1 MSGMMR
7 VSKILKAHYEICTG
21 AVLHHAD
28 VPALP
33 SGVRLPVPQGSDLLL
48 HQQRNHLHLPL
59 LRLLP
64 KSVQE
69 ERKDRMK
76 ISGKKSHTHSR
87 RVLSF
92 RYSNARPV
100 SVPPFPLTFLSFVG
114 FLQCRL

>member
-1 MSGMMR
+1 
-7 VSKILKAHYEICTG
+7 
-21 AVLHHAD
+21 
-28 VPALP
+28 
-33 SGVRLPVPQGSDLLL
+33 
-48 HQQRNHLHLPL
+48 
-59 LRLLP
+59 
-64 KSVQE
+64 
-69 ERKDRMK
+69 MK